1 MTDSVACIPDNL
13 KKNYGIHVI
22 PAANVYIND
31 KAYIEGVDL
40 TAEEAYAQIQKDP
53 DSFVTS
59 PPKPELI
66 MSAYEE
72 LGKETDNIVFI
83 TIASALTAM
92 NKTAGLAAKHYME
105 NNPGKTVKVVDSRAC
120 ASTEG
125 LVVIAAAKAAQ
136 AGKSIDGVSDY
147 AEAVRAKSGG
157 LMMLDTLRYVYRTGR
172 MSKMASRIVSMFN
185 IRPINGVT
193 DEGTVEMVDRARKR
207 SEGLEKL
214 LKLVDERTTDKSL
227 YLMVTHAAAAD
238 MAEGLAQEL
247 KKRFNCLDMIVADYS
262 PVMGYGAGPERS
274 SLDFT
279 PRSNSTEHSN
289 GTREY
294 HAENNRGTQQTG
306 GAGGAG
312 AVPRDKPGIPGYF
325 VHPGGERIREK
336 GLRLSLHLRAGRNT
350 ARRRNL
356 SDSDNRLR

>member
-1 MTDSVACIPDNL
+1 MVDVRIMTDSVACIPGDL
-13 KKNYGIHVI
+13 KKKFDIHVI
-22 PAANVYIND
+22 PAANIYING

-40 TAEEAYAQIQKDP
+40 TSEEAYKQIENDP

-59 PPKPELI
+59 PTKTEMI
-66 MSAYEE
+66 VQAFEE

-83 TIASALTAM
+83 TIASALTAL

-136 AGKSIDGVSDY
+136 AGKSIDGVAAY

-185 IRPINGVT
+185 IRPINAMT

-227 YLMVTHAAAAD
+227 YFMVTHAAAAD
-238 MAEGLAQEL
+238 IAEGLANEL
-247 KKRFNCLDMIVADYS
+247 KKRFNCLDMIISDYS
-262 PVMGYGAGPERS
+262 PIMGFGTGP
-274 SLDFT
+274 
-279 PRSNSTEHSN
+279 
-289 GTREY
+289 
-294 HAENNRGTQQTG
+294 
-306 GAGGAG
+306 G
-312 AVPRDKPGIPGYF
+312 AVFVGY
-325 VHPGGERIREK
+325 HPEVKI
-336 GLRLSLHLRAGRNT
+336 
-350 ARRRNL
+350 
-356 SDSDNRLR
+356 D